1 MNNPPVYEV
10 TTNGGEAIITI
21 GLQRF
26 DYPPI
31 SDTDM
36 PALVVAMR
44 DAVAGLPG
52 VITAEATRKEQITN
66 TTTL

>member
-10 TTNGGEAIITI
+10 ATNGGEAIITI
-21 GLQRF
+21 GLQQF

-31 SDTDM
+31 GDSDM
-36 PALVVAMR
+36 PALVTAMR

-52 VITAEATRKEQITN
+52 VITAVATRKEQVTN

>member
-21 GLQRF
+21 SLQRF

-44 DAVAGLPG
+44 DAIAGLPG
-52 VITAEATRKEQITN
+52 VITAEATRKEQVTN
-66 TTTL
+66 TATL